1 MIFWEQI
8 HTIAFDF
15 DGIFT
20 DNKVLIS
27 QDGIES
33 VKCDRSDSLGLD
45 ILRNF
50 IIKNN
55 WDLDYFIITRESN
68 SVVKMR
74 AEKLKIKCFDSVFNK
89 MEFIRERIRNRFGE
103 EKNISQGLIY
113 LGNDLNDLEAM
124 RFAGLS
130 VAPLDAN
137 QRILKIASIVIN
149 KKGGDGFVREF
160 IELLLN
166 LKENDDFEI
175 EKILKGE

>member
-89 MEFIRERIRNRFGE
+89 MEFIRERIRNRFGDIGPTTSL
-103 EKNISQGLIY
+103 NIYHGLI
-113 LGNDLNDLEAM
+113 
-124 RFAGLS
+124 F
-130 VAPLDAN
+130 
-137 QRILKIASIVIN
+137 IVKLVN
-149 KKGGDGFVREF
+149 F
-160 IELLLN
+160 IIIYYMII
-166 LKENDDFEI
+166 KWH
-175 EKILKGE
+175 

>member
-1 MIFWEQI
+1 
-8 HTIAFDF
+8 
-15 DGIFT
+15 
-20 DNKVLIS
+20 
-27 QDGIES
+27 
-33 VKCDRSDSLGLD
+33 
-45 ILRNF
+45 
-50 IIKNN
+50 
-55 WDLDYFIITRESN
+55 
-68 SVVKMR
+68 
-74 AEKLKIKCFDSVFNK
+74 
-89 MEFIRERIRNRFGE
+89 
-103 EKNISQGLIY
+103 
-113 LGNDLNDLEAM
+113 M